1 MSIALKDCK
10 IWRALLNRLPQIL
23 CENVAISV
31 SIRPIIWLIFSSE
44 NLAIF
49 SISFLLPFPLGEIHC
64 YLKLFRGWIMI
75 YRRRFLC
82 VYLFFFFLFKVQG
95 VEYGQRWWT
104 REWKEFGI
112 FIPTCCPQWKNPFIN
127 VAEICC
133 CSSLAWLRD
142 WYDFVGIFHSSS
154 ETPCCVKR
162 PQFKHYNCFIEHS
175 CIEHFSPRHQ
185 HRHCPIERLTH
196 KRCSTTLALRQ
207 STTVLSTTL
216 IHVPFLISIY

>member
-1 MSIALKDCK
+1 
-10 IWRALLNRLPQIL
+10 
-23 CENVAISV
+23 
-31 SIRPIIWLIFSSE
+31 
-44 NLAIF
+44 
-49 SISFLLPFPLGEIHC
+49 
-64 YLKLFRGWIMI
+64 MI

-82 VYLFFFFLFKVQG
+82 VYLFKVQG
-95 VEYGQRWWT
+95 VEYGQHWWT

-162 PQFKHYNCFIEHS
+162 PQFKHYNCFIVHS

-185 HRHCPIERLTH
+185 HRHCPIEASHTQEMLYSTRTQTKHDNSLNYSHSCTFLNLDL
-196 KRCSTTLALRQ
+196 RMCTQDMTSSMNMMDCSLEEHDRK
-207 STTVLSTTL
+207 SSKFYVWES
-216 IHVPFLISIY
+216 